1 MNRLYSLVFFLL
13 LFTQVQSQETTESDS
28 IQRAEATSNLLM
40 LSLGYTSNNIK
51 TKNYEYDR
59 IPALLF
65 DVNYFSKHGLTTS
78 VNYTKYVTAPK
89 NTYENNLQLG
99 YQKTVFSRL
108 NLQAF
113 YERRIFSGDTTYEG
127 LAQNN
132 TIGFNADYNW
142 KMIDF
147 QVSNSFLNG
156 KSNNYFLDLDLSL
169 SLDFDHLLFKNDF
182 LLFTPTLSSTFG
194 TDNWIYQ
201 NLGPFATQIVQ
212 HYLIRNQF
220 KTNNFAYQ
228 GLNIFLPLVYTL
240 GDLGILF
247 NWYYSWP
254 SAKLTKLSWK
264 NQSGFSLTLF
274 YTPKL

>member
-1 MNRLYSLVFFLL
+1 MF
-13 LFTQVQSQETTESDS
+13 
-28 IQRAEATSNLLM
+28 
-40 LSLGYTSNNIK
+40 SLGYTSNNIK

-59 IPALLF
+59 IPALLA

-89 NTYENNLQLG
+89 NTYETNLQFG
-99 YQKTVFSRL
+99 YQKTFFSDL
-108 NLQAF
+108 NLQVF
-113 YERRIFSGDTTYEG
+113 YERRFFSGDTTYEG

-132 TIGFNADYNW
+132 TLGINADYSW
-142 KMIDF
+142 KKIDF

-169 SLDFDHLLFKNDF
+169 SLDFDHLLFKNDI
-182 LLFTPTLSSTFG
+182 LLFTPTISSTFG
-194 TDNWIYQ
+194 TDDWIYQ
-201 NLGPFATQIVQ
+201 NLSPFARRIVQ
-212 HYLIRNQF
+212 HYLLRNQF
-220 KTNNFAYQ
+220 KTNNFTYQ
-228 GLNIFLPLVYTL
+228 GLNIFLPLVYSL
-240 GDLGILF
+240 GDFGMLF